1 MSEKII
7 VSVGEAKFEL
17 LPGFDQLRKCS
28 FRPQDH
34 LILVRFE
41 GREEPALYLEVK
53 WRLIWLQTY
62 CEELNLSYAVI
73 EEEPKQIGNDITS
86 VCKVLINDK
95 LVGQG
100 TGGMRADSLYAIQQ
114 AATIAKGRALANA
127 GFGGVFAGASASENG
142 GLGEIPCD
150 SGMRTSEIF
159 RPIDLNTLTQNEV
172 FPFKMDAAQEKQS
185 PVKKATE
192 RKSRRNTAHT
202 ETSAPAVNQPEPQ
215 PQPQPVQPAPQAQ
228 PTSQAQTKYEF
239 TEETARDF
247 VVLVQGKW
255 KNKTIGEVYAEN
267 PSSIQYFADKGRYP
281 DLKSAAQAYLN
292 FKNAQNAPW

>member
-1 MSEKII
+1 MSEKTI
-7 VSVGEAKFEL
+7 VTVGEAKFEL

-41 GREEPALYLEVK
+41 GNQEQALYLEVK

-127 GFGGVFAGASASENG
+127 GFGGVFAGASVSENG

-159 RPIDLNTLTQNEV
+159 RPIDLNSPAQNEE
-172 FPFKMDAAQEKQS
+172 FPFKMDPAPEKQS
-185 PVKKATE
+185 PAKKTTE

-202 ETSAPAVNQPEPQ
+202 ETPAPTVNQPE

-228 PTSQAQTKYEF
+228 PTTQTQTKFEF

-267 PSSIQYFADKGRYP
+267 PSSVQYFADKGRYP
-281 DLKSAAQAYLN
+281 DLKAAAQAYLN
-292 FKNAQNAPW
+292 FKNTQNAPW